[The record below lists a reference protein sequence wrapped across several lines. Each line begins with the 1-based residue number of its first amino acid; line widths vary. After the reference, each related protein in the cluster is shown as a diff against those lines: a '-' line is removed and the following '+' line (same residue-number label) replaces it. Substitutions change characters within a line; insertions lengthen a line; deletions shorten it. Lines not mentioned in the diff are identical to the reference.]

1 MSVDEIVKKLEE
13 LKLGDCLH
21 VLKELDTAAVD
32 LVYLDPPFFTQ
43 KTQKLSPRDRSRE
56 FSFSDTWKSIDA
68 YGQFIYERLSELHR
82 VLKSTGSLFFH
93 CDRNASHIARL
104 ALDEIFGSDQFRSEI
119 IWYYRRWSASQKTLL
134 PAHQNI
140 FFYSKTSDYKFNELL
155 QDYSASTNVDQI
167 LQKRQRD
174 ESGKAVYM
182 LDESGNFIA
191 NGKKKGVPLSDVW
204 DIPYLNPKAQ
214 ERTGYPT
221 QKPVLLLERIIE
233 IATDKE
239 DLVLD
244 PFCGS
249 GTTLVAANLL
259 GRRSIGI
266 DIADEAIAISRNR
279 LANPTK
285 TRSRLLETGRE
296 SYETANASSLALL
309 GDLNVVPVQRNKGID
324 AFLNEEIGGAL
335 VPIRVQQPGESIF
348 EAGNLLY
355 KAGKVKQAKVMI
367 LVATSSLDALIS
379 VPFPPEVLVVDST
392 AQGIS
397 KAIQSV
403 KTMPPVQPALLNM
416 QTVR

>member
-1 MSVDEIVKKLEE
+1 MNDDCHRLEQ
-13 LKLGDCLH
+13 GDCLH
-21 VLKELDTAAVD
+21 VLKAMADDSID

-56 FSFSDTWKSIDA
+56 FSFNDTWKSIDA
-68 YGQFIYERLSELHR
+68 YAQFMYERLSELHR
-82 VLKSTGSLFFH
+82 VLKPSGSLFFH

-119 IWYYRRWSASQKTLL
+119 IWYYRRWSASQRTLL

-140 FFYSKTSDYKFNELL
+140 FFYSKTNDYKFNELF

-174 ESGKAVYM
+174 ESGKAIYM
-182 LDESGNFIA
+182 VDNDGNFIA

-204 DIPYLNPKAQ
+204 DIPYLNPKAR

-221 QKPVLLLERIIE
+221 QKPVLLLEKIIE
-233 IATDKE
+233 IATDKG

-249 GTTLVAANLL
+249 GTTLVAASLL

-266 DIADEAIAISRNR
+266 DIAEEAISIARNR
-279 LANPTK
+279 LTNPTK
-285 TRSRLLETGRE
+285 TRSNLLEAGRE
-296 SYETANASSLALL
+296 SYETANSSALTLL
-309 GDLNVVPVQRNKGID
+309 GSLDIVPVQRNKGID

-335 VPIRVQQPGESIF
+335 VPIRVQQPGESLL
-348 EAGNLLY
+348 EAANALHR
-355 KAGKVKQAKVMI
+355 AGKVKQAKLMI
-367 LVATSSLDALIS
+367 LVATSPVDMLINFSL
-379 VPFPPEVLVVDST
+379 PPEVLVIDST
-392 AQGIS
+392 ENAIQ
-397 KAIQSV
+397 KAIHKLHNVSPTPLVPVSV
-403 KTMPPVQPALLNM
+403 
-416 QTVR
+416 